1 MLNSSVWRG
10 PALRIFTTGLLAGG
24 ATTGLLAVVVGSLLR
39 PLASEGVRALL
50 VVGVSLVILVT
61 ELSGRQLALPQNSRQ
76 VPIWIVRDGSRS
88 GALQF
93 GYELG
98 TGLRT
103 YVPSSFPHL
112 ALVAVLLQASWAQ
125 GLVAGIAFGSG
136 RAAMTLA
143 RHYHG
148 DTDEW
153 DSRLV
158 RHRRSVRVLLGV
170 SAAVAVYALARA
182 PLGLM

>member
-1 MLNSSVWRG
+1 MRPLT
-10 PALRIFTTGLLAGG
+10 PEG
-24 ATTGLLAVVVGSLLR
+24 ARSLL
-39 PLASEGVRALL
+39 L
-50 VVGVSLVILVT
+50 VGAAIVILVT
-61 ELSGRQLALPQNSRQ
+61 EMGWLRLALPQNRRQ
-76 VPIWIVRDGSRS
+76 VPVWIVQDGSRG

-112 ALVAVLLQASWAQ
+112 ALVAVLLQASWVQ
-125 GLVAGIAFGSG
+125 GLAAGIAFGLG

-143 RHYHG
+143 RHYYG
-148 DTDEW
+148 DTDQW
-153 DSRLV
+153 DRGLV
-158 RHRRSVRVLLGV
+158 RHRRPVRVLLGL
-170 SAAVAVYALARA
+170 SAAVAVYTLVRA

>member
-1 MLNSSVWRG
+1 MGWLH
-10 PALRIFTTGLLAGG
+10 LD
-24 ATTGLLAVVVGSLLR
+24 
-39 PLASEGVRALL
+39 
-50 VVGVSLVILVT
+50 
-61 ELSGRQLALPQNSRQ
+61 LPQNRRQ
-76 VPIWIVRDGSRS
+76 VPIWIVRAGSRS

-103 YVPSSFPHL
+103 YVPSSLPHL
-112 ALVAVLLQASWAQ
+112 ALVAILLQAGWAQ
-125 GLVAGIAFGSG
+125 GLLAGMAFGAG

-153 DSRLV
+153 DKNLV
-158 RHRRSVRVLLGV
+158 NRRRPVRVLLGV
-170 SAAVAVYALARA
+170 SAAVAIYTLVRA
-182 PLGLM
+182 PLGLI